1 MTNRAEFSNGVK
13 EWFIRRRSHRREID
27 VGLAGNGEGSYQ
39 KRFRS
44 VWIALTGEGLP
55 CGVMK
60 YTPQGKGEG
69 SFEIGAWNLFGILYH
84 FSAVKIPP
92 CLPFPSGPE
101 AKGRRC

>member
-1 MTNRAEFSNGVK
+1 MLPLVSNGVK

-27 VGLAGNGEGSYQ
+27 VGPAGNGEGSYQ

-69 SFEIGAWNLFGILYH
+69 SFEIGAWNLSKY
-84 FSAVKIPP
+84 SRIPP
-92 CLPFPSGPE
+92 SSAGGMNGLPSPPGDCVVMSF
-101 AKGRRC
+101 